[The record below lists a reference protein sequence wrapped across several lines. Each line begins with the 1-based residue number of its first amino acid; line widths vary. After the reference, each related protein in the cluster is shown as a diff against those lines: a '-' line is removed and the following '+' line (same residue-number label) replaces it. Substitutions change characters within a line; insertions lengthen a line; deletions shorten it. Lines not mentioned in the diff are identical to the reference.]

1 MATNL
6 DHVKNKT
13 SLDREKYECIM
24 KEYWE
29 KKLKRIESVYFMH
42 TMEFKIIDFTY
53 DMSVGGLC

>member
-1 MATNL
+1 MHNERIL
-6 DHVKNKT
+6 
-13 SLDREKYECIM
+13 R
-24 KEYWE
+24 